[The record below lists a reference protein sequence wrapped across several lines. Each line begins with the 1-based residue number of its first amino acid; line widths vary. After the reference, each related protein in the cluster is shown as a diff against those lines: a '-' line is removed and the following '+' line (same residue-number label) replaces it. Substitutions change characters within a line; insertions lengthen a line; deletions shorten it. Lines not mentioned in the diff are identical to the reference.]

1 MQASYLLSIRGFMTL
16 VTLLILLP
24 IASSFL
30 TRMLHYDPIT
40 KDLTIAR
47 LAAISGIIGYLLI
60 FIASTTFPLLTGIF
74 FISLAVPF
82 AVSVISVAT
91 SFVPSQNQVAT
102 LYAAMSVSRSVGSVI
117 AGPIFASLYGV
128 GMQLGL
134 EWSGLPFAVG
144 SMIFF
149 LTLIS
154 VVCIR
159 AQTRVPEGSW
169 FWELFMSYDGRK
181 SAGRSTR
188 CSNIQELWGSCFVAS
203 WYSVAQRVFTRVR
216 IFLQSWPEKWI
227 VMHGVRFETN

>member
-1 MQASYLLSIRGFMTL
+1 MTL

-159 AQTRVPEGSW
+159 AQTRVPEGS
-169 FWELFMSYDGRK
+169 
-181 SAGRSTR
+181 
-188 CSNIQELWGSCFVAS
+188 
-203 WYSVAQRVFTRVR
+203 
-216 IFLQSWPEKWI
+216 
-227 VMHGVRFETN
+227 